1 MARKEVVSRKMPVT
15 KVNVMCVDKE
25 KGEVFTREVNI
36 KGVPKSEKTFIR
48 KVAKLV
54 EDDSVK
60 FVKIVDYSTTIKKA
74 YIPMEQFLEIC
85 LWEEQ

>member
-15 KVNVMCVDKE
+15 NVNVMCVDTE
-25 KGEVFTREVNI
+25 KGELFSRTVSI

-60 FVKIVDYSTTIKKA
+60 FVKIVDYTTAVKKA
-74 YIPMEQFLEIC
+74 YMPMEQFLENC
-85 LWEEQ
+85 QWEEL